1 MRCARLSET
10 GSFSGQLSGQL
21 RIEDRGLVAHGVT
34 IETSNEIGRESRD
47 CESSEQ

>member
-10 GSFSGQLSGQL
+10 GSYSGQF
-21 RIEDRGLVAHGVT
+21 RIEDRGLVARGVT